1 MFKKYWFF
9 AVILITLLLSS
20 CKEKVQPSIP
30 EDLSFAATV
39 NIKDMT
45 ISFVDLKKLAL
56 AEEWKMEKPYTGS
69 LILPDRDTILFYG
82 NQLETAD
89 LYSLKEGKKIGSWET
104 GTGIVNGILLDNM
117 TEVALVDQDL
127 NKIRF
132 FDIEGKELKQIDT
145 ESDPLT
151 ILESKKARKLFALSF
166 NNEKLAVIDL
176 HTKEKTDEFVIHP
189 SAAGAWL
196 NEESNEIWI
205 GGHGEGIEIEQDI
218 HIYDSET
225 GEIKKTIPAPSM
237 PINFLEKDNHVYVL
251 SHGSNMLYKLK
262 ESGEQDA
269 SVSIAANPF
278 EMAFTEGELL
288 VAGYD
293 SNDVHIL
300 DPENLK
306 SLKTIKVGEGPFKIV
321 LRERMK

>member
-1 MFKKYWFF
+1 MFKKYWIFIL
-9 AVILITLLLSS
+9 ILITPILSS
-20 CKEKVQPSIP
+20 CTEKRLPSIP
-30 EDLSFAATV
+30 DIYLAATV

-45 ISFVDLKKLAL
+45 VSFVDLKKMAI
-56 AEEWKMEKPYTGS
+56 AEEWKMEKPYTGA
-69 LILPDRDTILFYG
+69 LILPDGDTILFYG

-89 LYSLKEGKKIGSWET
+89 LYSLEQGKKIGSWET
-104 GTGIVNGILLDNM
+104 GTGIVNGLLLEEG
-117 TEVALVDQDL
+117 TEAALVDQNL

-132 FDIEGKELKQIDT
+132 FDLNGKELKQIET

-151 ILESKKARKLFALSF
+151 ILESKSEQKLFVLSF

-176 HTKEKTDEFVIHP
+176 QTKEKTDEFTIHP

-196 NEESNEIWI
+196 NEASNEIWV
-205 GGHGEGIEIEQDI
+205 GGHGEGSEIEQDI
-218 HIYDSET
+218 HVYDSET
-225 GEIKKTIPAPSM
+225 GELKRTIPAPSM
-237 PINFLEKDNHVYVL
+237 PINFLEKDDYVYVL

-262 ESGEQDA
+262 ESGEVDA

-278 EMAFTEGELL
+278 EMAFAEDKLL

-293 SNDVHIL
+293 SNDIHIL
-300 DPENLK
+300 NPENLK
-306 SLKTIKVGEGPFKIV
+306 SLKSIKVGEGPFKIV